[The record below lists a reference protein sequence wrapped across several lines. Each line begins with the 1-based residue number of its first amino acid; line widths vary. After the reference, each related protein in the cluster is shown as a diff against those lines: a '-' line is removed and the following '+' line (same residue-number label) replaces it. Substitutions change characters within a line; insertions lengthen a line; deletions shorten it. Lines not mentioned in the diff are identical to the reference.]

1 MNGNE
6 QSDGDGWS
14 SYVISIPH
22 VDGPPVED
30 TISEQTD
37 ISALDWTVFGAA
49 LAALAFF
56 LVRVLK

>member
-1 MNGNE
+1 VNGNE

-14 SYVISIPH
+14 SHVVTIPH
-22 VDGPPVED
+22 VDGPPVEEVM
-30 TISEQTD
+30 SSQSD
-37 ISALDWTVFGAA
+37 IGALDWTVFCAG